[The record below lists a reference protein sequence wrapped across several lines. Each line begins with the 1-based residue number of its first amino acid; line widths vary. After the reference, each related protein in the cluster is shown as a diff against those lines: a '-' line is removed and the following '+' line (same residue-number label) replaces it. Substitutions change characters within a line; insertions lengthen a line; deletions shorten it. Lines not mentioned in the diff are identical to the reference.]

1 MLQLSSA
8 LLLLAAAGARALPAG
23 RELSEGGMVA
33 PPTMP
38 MPPNLPPSAPPP
50 PPSANT
56 TISFYNVGACAAVAA
71 VKFDF
76 ADPDGLC
83 PSVFRTQTGGRC
95 HVPGPYGREVVV
107 SFSGNIEELLITV
120 LDPSADDDNLT
131 APTLL
136 QIAPI
141 QARNHVGAM
150 LRPGTSVAGCALGFA
165 VVSEAAASI
174 PGVRGGY
181 FRSIFRN
188 SAVDA
193 GEVRLVSNG
202 DSTIATLSPGGR
214 YMLDQLLVTPLDM
227 PTPVTISF
235 QSTATG
241 ATLASS
247 APEVD
252 PASGLARRWG
262 STCEMSSTGFV
273 LYGRPAAGLPLQ
285 VLRLDGAGDAVCS
298 YTEAETAKFTAEVAF
313 FNTVASGASFTFAFG
328 LSPFLPYG
336 ELQTTDALAMQES
349 AVSFAT
355 QPGEIY
361 VKALDGDTGDV
372 LVLSERVPIHA
383 QRRNLIGVSLTA
395 SGDFR
400 LDLLQA
406 ENATHATA
414 EVAPDHFRLVFAHAA
429 LTLPAASVRANDD
442 IDLVVVPAGGHAFLD
457 HPRIPPH
464 QAGRILKLT
473 FQMAGQAD
481 VSTLIDL
488 STLCDGA
495 AYGVVLVGTLDQL
508 DAFDPLLV
516 QVGGTAT
523 SCSLSTAHVELGT
536 SSSLAMANLAP
547 SADHAVRFE
556 FGTTL
561 LSLNRMSVSLAFRG
575 AAVTDVPVGDLFVR
589 LLKPDPPYEPLTP
602 IVAVTIH
609 PQARNALVA
618 RATGATGAT
627 DADGV
632 AELAWGVLDLDSGG
646 SMIGAT
652 STRVVLLNL
661 LEDST
666 GMAPASAT
674 ADVSG
679 SYSVGGL
686 ALPHASAA
694 AFEIH
699 HDGGASVSFKDA
711 AGATL
716 GDAASVAFGEA
727 CAQSVQLIA
736 LGGVRGETGAL
747 APGPTHV
754 DAADGYCRLVLPTIP
769 EAEAI
774 EQATTQPPATTSTL
788 DIFGDNGPGDGGL
801 FPQSPAAASGRRCG
815 VPPVVFAAL
824 VLLISLVVSGCYY

>member
-1 MLQLSSA
+1 
-8 LLLLAAAGARALPAG
+8 
-23 RELSEGGMVA
+23 
-33 PPTMP
+33 
-38 MPPNLPPSAPPP
+38 
-50 PPSANT
+50 
-56 TISFYNVGACAAVAA
+56 
-71 VKFDF
+71 
-76 ADPDGLC
+76 
-83 PSVFRTQTGGRC
+83 
-95 HVPGPYGREVVV
+95 
-107 SFSGNIEELLITV
+107 
-120 LDPSADDDNLT
+120 
-131 APTLL
+131 
-136 QIAPI
+136 
-141 QARNHVGAM
+141 
-150 LRPGTSVAGCALGFA
+150 
-165 VVSEAAASI
+165 
-174 PGVRGGY
+174 
-181 FRSIFRN
+181 
-188 SAVDA
+188 
-193 GEVRLVSNG
+193 
-202 DSTIATLSPGGR
+202 
-214 YMLDQLLVTPLDM
+214 
-227 PTPVTISF
+227 
-235 QSTATG
+235 
-241 ATLASS
+241 
-247 APEVD
+247 
-252 PASGLARRWG
+252 
-262 STCEMSSTGFV
+262 MSSTGFV
-273 LYGRPAAGLPLQ
+273 LCRRPGRAAPP
-285 VLRLDGAGDAVCS
+285 GAPPRRRGDAVCS
-298 YTEAETAKFTAEVAF
+298 YTEADTAKFTAEVAF

-575 AAVTDVPVGDLFVR
+575 AAVADVPSATSSSASS
-589 LLKPDPPYEPLTP
+589 PDPPHEPLTP

-618 RATGATGAT
+618 R
-627 DADGV
+627 DWRDRRDRRRRRRQ
-632 AELAWGVLDLDSGG
+632 LAWGVLDLGSGG

-661 LEDST
+661 LEEST
-666 GMAPASAT
+666 GMAPAGAT
-674 ADVSG
+674 ADVGG

-699 HDGGASVSFKDA
+699 HDGGASVASRTRPA
-711 AGATL
+711 RPSATRRAPPWRGL
-716 GDAASVAFGEA
+716 RAVA
-727 CAQSVQLIA
+727 LIA
-736 LGGVRGETGAL
+736 LGGVRGETGA
-747 APGPTHV
+747 APGPTPSTRPTATAAGPPDDPRGRGDRAGHDAAARGDV
-754 DAADGYCRLVLPTIP
+754 DARHLWRQRPRRRRALP
-769 EAEAI
+769 AEPRRG
-774 EQATTQPPATTSTL
+774 ER
-788 DIFGDNGPGDGGL
+788 
-801 FPQSPAAASGRRCG
+801 PQVRRAARR
-815 VPPVVFAAL
+815 VRRARAAHL
-824 VLLISLVVSGCYY
+824 ARRKWLLLLESSA